1 MRRAAWA
8 LGTLALVIAGA
19 LGCGGGAGTPLPTP
33 MATPAATPTPTPFVE
48 MAAPEPEAT
57 PTAAPSA
64 DGSVIM
70 EVVVG
75 ARREDCVG
83 VAPMECLV
91 VDGNLFYD
99 EIEGFTHT
107 PGYMY
112 RLRILRYD
120 PWGGN
125 EPPADAGL
133 YAYRLLEVLDMN
145 RAGP

>member
-1 MRRAAWA
+1 MRRGAWA
-8 LGTLALVIAGA
+8 LGALALVIAGA
-19 LGCGGGAGTPLPTP
+19 LGCGGGAGTPMPTP
-33 MATPAATPTPTPFVE
+33 AVTPTPTPFVE
-48 MAAPEPEAT
+48 MGAPEPVAT
-57 PTAAPSA
+57 PTAAPAA

-75 ARREDCVG
+75 ARREYCVG

-91 VDGNLFYD
+91 VDGNLFYS

-112 RLRILRYD
+112 RLRIERYD
-120 PWGGN
+120 PWGGK